1 MDAALALET
10 RTLALEL
17 HRLLQDLDPAR
28 FQQEASEALAARVA
42 ELEQMLADLL
52 ARIEDDERMTA
63 VRVRVQELQEIAS
76 AWTMPEPAS
85 AKRRWMEFKE
95 RMGPAYEGLANALH
109 VEDLHVPRLRPT
121 NYKRNLMHGT
131 SWLVA
136 LTTIGLSQGAW
147 PMLAV
152 AGSVAVAGW
161 TAELGRKRWPSWNRA
176 LMWVLGP
183 VAHPHET
190 YRVNSATWYA
200 TALTILALP
209 GSVLVAV
216 AAVTVLGLGDP
227 VAALIGRR
235 WGRIRTMNGRSLEGS
250 LAFFVAA
257 ELACIPLLMAM
268 AGLSLGQAALVG
280 ALASLAGAVAETLCR
295 RVDDNLAVPLAAGAA
310 AALGA
315 ALLGIPL

>member
-28 FQQEASEALAARVA
+28 FQQEASEALAARLA
-42 ELEQMLADLL
+42 ELQEQLAELL
-52 ARIEDDERMTA
+52 AHLQGDERMTA
-63 VRVRVQELQEIAS
+63 VRLRVQELQEIAS
-76 AWTMPEPAS
+76 SWTMPEPAA

-95 RMGPAYEGLANALH
+95 RMGPAYEELAKALT

-121 NYKRNLMHGT
+121 NYKRNVMHGT
-131 SWLVA
+131 SWVVA
-136 LTTIGLSQGAW
+136 LVTIGLSQGAW

-152 AGSVAVAGW
+152 AGSVAVFGW
-161 TAELGRKRWPSWNRA
+161 TCEIGRKRWPSWNRV
-176 LMWVLGP
+176 LMRVLGP
-183 VAHPHET
+183 VAHPHEA

-209 GSVLVAV
+209 GSVLIGV

-235 WGRIRTMNGRSLEGS
+235 WGRIRTMNGRTLEGS

-280 ALASLAGAVAETLCR
+280 ALASVAGAVAEMLCR

-315 ALLGIPL
+315 VLLGIPL